1 MPETTAP
8 FWGDDEHETENPQDF
23 LKSMQ
28 RWGLNKSNA
37 TNAQKLENFEL
48 NLKSGAAAE
57 QWWDNLS
64 PGDKDTWDHL
74 VLAFRRRWPSKTP
87 TVKTIEEKQAALEQT
102 RISEEEVGKRT
113 TTNGVEELAH
123 VVWADKIERLA
134 AAIPDANGLLI
145 STVRK
150 SMPKVL
156 QKVTG
161 SGHTTWA
168 TFCSAVRT
176 ATLTQ
181 IAEAK
186 EEEKEARDLREQ
198 VKRLQELR
206 EASARDVTNALQR
219 LTVNNTP
226 FPTPRFPTL
235 RTQPP
240 APQNYP
246 PTQPLNVNNQQPAR
260 GGYQPPGAY
269 HAPNQPANRQNRT
282 PAERMDD
289 VIRRALPIHPNT
301 PAGRALY
308 NAQIIQ
314 WNTQYTGQQVSE
326 IRPYPL
332 SPGTTPVASGECW
345 KCGMLGHMGPGCEN
359 PIPIPGFESRWRS
372 IAASIKRSC
381 PPTTMGNINFVNEV
395 SQWTSREEYDQQVIA
410 NYLASQGKE

>member
-8 FWGDDEHETENPQDF
+8 FWGDDEHPAENPQDF

-37 TNAQKLENFEL
+37 TDEQKLENFEL

-57 QWWDNLS
+57 QWWDNL
-64 PGDKDTWDHL
+64 PAHDNDTWPHL
-74 VLAFRRRWPSKTP
+74 VQAFRKQWPSKPP
-87 TVKTIEEKQAALEQT
+87 TVKTVEEKQAALEQT
-102 RISEEEVGKRT
+102 RISEEEVGKRVK
-113 TTNGVEELAH
+113 TNGVDELAH

-134 AAIPDANGLLI
+134 AAIPDTNGLLI

-150 SMPKVL
+150 SMPRVL

-161 SGHTTWA
+161 AGHTTW
-168 TFCSAVRT
+168 TSFCSAVRT

-181 IAEAK
+181 INEAK
-186 EEEKEARDLREQ
+186 EEEKQTRDLQEKVRKLEEQ
-198 VKRLQELR
+198 RNT
-206 EASARDVTNALQR
+206 SARDVTNAFQR
-219 LTVNNTP
+219 LTVNTAP
-226 FPTPRFPTL
+226 PTPRFPTL

-240 APQNYP
+240 APQNYL
-246 PTQPLNVNNQQPAR
+246 PTQPFNANNQQPAR

-269 HAPNQPANRQNRT
+269 QAPNQPANRQNRT

-314 WNTQYTGQQVSE
+314 WNTEHAGQQASE

-332 SPGTTPVASGECW
+332 SPGTAPVASGECW
-345 KCGMLGHMGPGCEN
+345 KCGMIGHMGPGCEN
-359 PIPIPGFESRWRS
+359 PTPLPGVESRWRS
-372 IAASIKRSC
+372 IATSIKRSC

-395 SQWTSREEYDQQVIA
+395 SQWTSREEYDQEVMA